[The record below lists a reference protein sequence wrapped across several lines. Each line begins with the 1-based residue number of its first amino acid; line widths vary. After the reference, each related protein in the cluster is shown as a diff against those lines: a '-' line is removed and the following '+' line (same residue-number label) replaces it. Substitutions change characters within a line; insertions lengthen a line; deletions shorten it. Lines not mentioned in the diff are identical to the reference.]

1 MDRHAQK
8 VFLAVAIGVGLGI
21 LTGRAIGGAFAW
33 MLGAVLGGVSAYILF
48 APIAALR
55 AIPRAYRAARGWHLS
70 SEQWEEVRWTIYA
83 ILAPYTLALVPS
95 SMIVW
100 LDRRLPHAASLGIW
114 MDLAATCFLATM
126 FTVFIGGFAFCFAAD
141 AKRREAPTGADR
153 LWMRRYVAT
162 NVLWPV
168 FLFWHCP
175 RFLWLAATVA
185 IPVVAR
191 FAWKWFRH
199 WLRLVHS
206 DLRMICLADAFLF
219 AGIGTLVGGP
229 ILAWMVG
236 GGAFGVLNYHVV
248 SVRWLKLQPVRSAK

>member
-33 MLGAVLGGVSAYILF
+33 MLGAALGGASAYVLF

-55 AIPRAYRAARGWHLS
+55 AIPAAYRAARGWHLT
-70 SEQWEEVRWTIYA
+70 SEQWEEVRWTIWA
-83 ILAPYTLALVPS
+83 ILSPFTSMLAVVFTIAWCDKDQTIVSTSMGWAKIVFPTVVFGTL
-95 SMIVW
+95 
-100 LDRRLPHAASLGIW
+100 
-114 MDLAATCFLATM
+114 
-126 FTVFIGGFAFCFAAD
+126 IGMMGAILTEV
-141 AKRREAPTGADR
+141 KLLKPPTGWSEWCGR
-153 LWMRRYVAT
+153 MPVRRSVAAHT
-162 NVLWPV
+162 LLPVL
-168 FLFWHCP
+168 LFWHLP
-175 RFLWLAATVA
+175 RTLWLVATVFV
-185 IPVVAR
+185 PGVASFVGH
-191 FAWKWFRH
+191 FAWQWF
-199 WLRLVHS
+199 RLVHS

-248 SVRWLKLQPVRSAK
+248 SVRWLKLQPIRSAK